1 MIQRTKI
8 LTLIILGLLFLN
20 LSAQE
25 DSFENDPID
34 QTQNKERKI
43 RFGLLLNPQISWL
56 SPNTKNYTSEGIK
69 LGLNYGL
76 STEFFLTKNY
86 LFSTGFFISSL
97 GGKVSYGGIY
107 DDNNGIYVPSVVG
120 QTYSIKYIEIP
131 LTLKLRTNE
140 IGYMTY
146 YGQFG
151 LKSAV
156 KFKSTSNYT
165 YADIS
170 NSPKEEGVNTAGDIF
185 FVNMYLTVGAGVE
198 YNISGNTSLMVG
210 LTYNNGFINQLNKES
225 NLLNTAGK
233 AVLDVDG
240 NPVYTDKDPSANL
253 NYVSLNIGLY
263 F

>member
-8 LTLIILGLLFLN
+8 LTLIIFGLLFLN
-20 LSAQE
+20 LSAQD
-25 DSFENDPID
+25 DSFENDPVVEAQD
-34 QTQNKERKI
+34 EARKV
-43 RFGLLLNPQISWL
+43 RFGLQLNPQISWL
-56 SPNTKNYTSEGIK
+56 SPNTKNYAGKGSK

-97 GGKVSYGGIY
+97 GGKVSYQGTFK
-107 DDNNGIYVPSVVG
+107 DANGVNFQSTVE
-120 QTYSIKYIEIP
+120 QTYKIKYIEIP

-151 LKSAV
+151 LKSAI
-156 KFKSTSNYT
+156 KFKSTSDYT
-165 YADIS
+165 YADIN
-170 NSPKEEGVNTAGDIF
+170 NSPKEEDVNTAGDIF

-225 NLLNTAGK
+225 NLLNTEGK
-233 AVLDVDG
+233 AVLDADG
-240 NPVYTDKDPSANL
+240 NPVYTSKDPSANL
-253 NYVSLNIGLY
+253 NYIALNIALY